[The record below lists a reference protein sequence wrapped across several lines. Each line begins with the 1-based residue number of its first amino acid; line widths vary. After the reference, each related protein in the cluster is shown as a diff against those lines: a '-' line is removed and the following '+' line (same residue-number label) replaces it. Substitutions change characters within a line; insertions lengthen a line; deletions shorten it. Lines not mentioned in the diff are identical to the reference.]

1 MLLERVTVL
10 LPSFVKE
17 PAPLMMPLTVVSS
30 ALPKIRFALRTVL
43 PAPAKEAMMS
53 LALTI
58 YVAPLLTVT
67 AVLSDKVPVTF
78 KVPADT
84 VVLPV

>member
-17 PAPLMMPLTVVSS
+17 PAPLMMPAIVVSI
-30 ALPKIRFALRTVL
+30 ALPKIRFALSTVL
-43 PAPAKEAMMS
+43 PAPAKEAMVS
-53 LALTI
+53 LALTL
-58 YVAPLLTVT
+58 YVAPLATVT

-84 VVLPV
+84 VVVPL

>member
-17 PAPLMMPLTVVSS
+17 PAPLIMPAIVVSI
-30 ALPKIRFALRTVL
+30 ALPKIRLALRTVL
-43 PAPAKEAMMS
+43 PAPAKAAMVS
-53 LALTI
+53 LALTL
-58 YVAPLLTVT
+58 YVAPLATVT

>member
-1 MLLERVTVL
+1 MERVTAPAPTLVR
-10 LPSFVKE
+10 E
-17 PAPLMMPLTVVSS
+17 PVPLMMPAIVVSM
-30 ALPKIRFALRTVL
+30 ALPKIRLALRTVL
-43 PAPAKEAMMS
+43 PAPAKEAMVS
-53 LALTI
+53 LVLTI

>member
-1 MLLERVTVL
+1 MLTERDTVL

-17 PAPLMMPLTVVSS
+17 PAPLIMPLTVVSLI
-30 ALPKIRFALRTVL
+30 LPKIRLAFSTVL
-43 PAPAKEAMMS
+43 PAPAKEAMVS
-53 LALTI
+53 FAATI
-58 YVAPLLTVT
+58 YVAPLATVT